1 MKKQI
6 DVNAVLAG
14 DRRALARFLTAVEN
28 ETASGRQTLDAV
40 FKLTGKAHLIGVT
53 GSPGAGKSSLVN
65 QLVKYFRQV
74 DPSKKIA
81 IIAVD
86 PSSPFTGGALLGDRV
101 RMRDLAGDEGI
112 FIRSMA
118 TRGTLG
124 GLARTTSAMAQALD
138 AAGFEMVMIETVGAG
153 QSEVDIARLAHT
165 TIVVEAPGMGD
176 DIQAS
181 KAGILEIA
189 DILVV
194 NKADQ
199 PLAENAVRTL
209 KAMLAL
215 GSPMTLT
222 ASERL
227 HHRTLAFDAVEV
239 TSDII
244 PSSEKE
250 GWQVP
255 VLTTISTEGVG
266 IQETAEKI
274 LEHGVFLKNRGEWKK
289 REAARLQEELNDLL
303 IQTFLENWQRESNP
317 EFVQEVIRNM
327 LNRVCSP
334 HQALQLLMKT
344 QNKSQRVSQ

>member
-1 MKKQI
+1 MKNQI

-14 DRRALARFLTAVEN
+14 DRRALARFLTAIEN

-40 FKLTGKAHLIGVT
+40 FKRTGQAHIIGVT

-65 QLVKYFRQV
+65 QLVKYFRQA

-101 RMRDLAGDEGI
+101 RMRDLSGDEGI

-118 TRGTLG
+118 TRGALG
-124 GLARTTSAMAQALD
+124 GLARTTSAMAEALD
-138 AAGFEMVMIETVGAG
+138 AAGFEMIFIETVGAG
-153 QSEVDIARLAHT
+153 QSEVDIVRLAHT

-199 PLAENAVRTL
+199 PMAENAVRTL
-209 KAMLAL
+209 KAMLEL
-215 GSPMTLT
+215 GHPIVQS
-222 ASERL
+222 AAERL
-227 HHRTLAFDAVEV
+227 HHRALAFEAVEV
-239 TSDII
+239 TSDIHQN
-244 PSSEKE
+244 SEAE
-250 GWQVP
+250 SWQVP

-274 LEHGVFLKNRGEWKK
+274 LEHGVALKQRGEWKK
-289 REAARLQEELNDLL
+289 REAARLQEALHDLL
-303 IQTFLENWQRESNP
+303 IQTFLEKWQRESSSD
-317 EFVQEVIRNM
+317 FVQAVIRDM
-327 LNRVCSP
+327 LNRVHSP
-334 HQALQLLMKT
+334 HQALQILIKG
-344 QNKSQRVSQ
+344 QNK

>member
-6 DVNAVLAG
+6 DVKAVLAG
-14 DRRALARFLTAVEN
+14 NRYALAKLLTAIEN
-28 ETASGRQTLDAV
+28 ETASAKQALDAV
-40 FKLTGKAHLIGVT
+40 FPLTGQAHIIGVT

-74 DPSKKIA
+74 DRDRKIA

-86 PSSPFTGGALLGDRV
+86 PSSPFTGGAVLGDRV
-101 RMRDLAGDEGI
+101 RMRDLTGDEGI

-124 GLARTTSAMAQALD
+124 GLARTTSAMGQAFD
-138 AAGFEMVMIETVGAG
+138 AAGFAIIFVETVGAG

-209 KAMLAL
+209 KAMLSL
-215 GSPMTLT
+215 GQPGIPS
-222 ASERL
+222 AVEQL
-227 HHRTLAFDAVEV
+227 HHRALAFDLADEPAAVK
-239 TSDII
+239 
-244 PSSEKE
+244 SSPGDEQ
-250 GWQVP
+250 WQVP
-255 VLTTISTEGVG
+255 VLTTISTQGVG
-266 IQETAEKI
+266 IQAVAQAI
-274 LEHGVFLKNRGEWKK
+274 LEHGHFLQQRGEWQK
-289 REAARLQEELNDLL
+289 REALRLQEELNDLL
-303 IQTFLENWQRESNP
+303 IQSFLEDWQRETDP
-317 EFVQEVIRNM
+317 ALVQEVITQM
-327 LNRVCSP
+327 LQRVYSP
-334 HQALQLLMKT
+334 HQAVQLLIQQK
-344 QNKSQRVSQ
+344 K

>member
-14 DRRALARFLTAVEN
+14 DRRALARLLTAVEN
-28 ETASGRQTLDAV
+28 ETAFGRQALDAV
-40 FKLTGKAHLIGVT
+40 FKHTGQAHLIGVT

-65 QLVKYFRQV
+65 QLAKYFRQA

-101 RMRDLAGDEGI
+101 RMRDLAGDEGV

-124 GLARTTSAMAQALD
+124 GLAHTTSAMVQALD
-138 AAGFEMVMIETVGAG
+138 AAGFDMVIIETVGAG

-189 DILVV
+189 DLLVV

-199 PLAENAVRTL
+199 PLAENTVRTL
-209 KAMLAL
+209 KAMLEL
-215 GSPMTLT
+215 GQPGAQFT
-222 ASERL
+222 SERL
-227 HHRTLAFDAVEV
+227 HHRTLAFDAVKA
-239 TSDII
+239 TSDKK
-244 PSSEKE
+244 PNSETE
-250 GWQVP
+250 SWQVP
-255 VLTTISTEGVG
+255 VLTTISTQGIG

-274 LEHGVFLKNRGEWKK
+274 LEHGMFLKKCGEWQN
-289 REAARLQEELNDLL
+289 REAARLQEALNDLL
-303 IQTFLENWQRESNP
+303 IQTFLEKWQRESNP
-317 EFVQEVIRNM
+317 EFVQGVITDM
-327 LNRVCSP
+327 LNRTYSP
-334 HQALQLLMKT
+334 HQAMQLLIKE
-344 QNKSQRVSQ
+344 